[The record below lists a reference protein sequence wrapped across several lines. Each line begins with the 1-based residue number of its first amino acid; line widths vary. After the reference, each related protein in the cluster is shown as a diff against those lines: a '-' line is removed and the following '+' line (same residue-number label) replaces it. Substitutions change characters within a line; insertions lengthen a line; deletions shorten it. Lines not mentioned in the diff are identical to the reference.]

1 MTAAAL
7 KLHRPTL
14 RQVRLYAGLIL
25 GVYVTLHLANHAMG
39 LISVGAQEAVR
50 PWVMAAWQTWVGQI
64 ALYGSLTAHA
74 VLGLYSIGRRRHFK
88 MPSWERGQV
97 MLGLAIPYLLLV
109 HVVNTRGT
117 RVLTGID
124 IDYVY
129 EIALLW
135 TDPVVRTKQIF
146 LVLLVWGHFVTGL
159 HFWLRNKPAYKRAF
173 TAVVLGYV
181 LLPLAALLGFAEV
194 GMSLNGHA
202 QQDAAWLNEL
212 RQRGVPHDPYRIE
225 LRRTLKYQAPN
236 VWLGVVAAVF
246 IFGQIRNWRER
257 RRMFSVW
264 YPRNDYVNAPV
275 GMSILEVSRMASR
288 PHVSVCGGRARCTTC
303 RVRVIPSDGLAPPNA
318 DEARALSRIK
328 ASPGLR
334 LACQTRP
341 NIDVRVVPLLH
352 ASADTHRSKRPVD
365 FGAERQV
372 TVLFVDLR
380 ESTQLA
386 DSRLPYDVV
395 YLVNQYLERMSAAVG
410 AAGGASHN
418 FTGDGLMALFGVD
431 TQPAVAALAAVRCA
445 ADMHR
450 RMDELNAQLAC
461 ELASP
466 LRIGVGVN
474 SGVAVVGKMGPPAMA
489 VMTAL
494 GDVVNTAA
502 RLEAMTKQF
511 NAAAVVSAD
520 TLDLAGVGE
529 RLERQSVNVRGRSTA
544 SNVVAVSREQLDALF
559 PNDTP
564 LPKAAA

>member
-1 MTAAAL
+1 MSVAAI
-7 KLHRPTL
+7 KHYRPTL
-14 RQVRLYAGLIL
+14 RQIRLWAGLIL
-25 GVYVTLHLANHAMG
+25 GVYVTLHLSNHAMG
-39 LISVGAQEAVR
+39 LISVHAQEAVR
-50 PWVMAAWQTWVGQI
+50 PWVMFAWQTWVGQL
-64 ALYGSLTAHA
+64 ALYGSLAAHA
-74 VLGLYSIGRRRHFK
+74 ALGLYSIGRRRHFK
-88 MPSWERGQV
+88 MPAWERGQV

-146 LVLLVWGHFVTGL
+146 LVVLVWGHFVTGL
-159 HFWLRNKPAYKRAF
+159 HFWLRHKPAYKRAF
-173 TAVVLGYV
+173 TGVVLGYV

-194 GMSLNGHA
+194 GMSLNGRA
-202 QQDAAWLNEL
+202 KQDPAWIGEIK
-212 RQRGVPHDPYRIE
+212 QRGVPRDAYRVE

-246 IFGQIRNWRER
+246 IFGQLRNWRER

-318 DEARALSRIK
+318 DEAKALARIN

-341 NIDVRVVPLLH
+341 NIDVRVVPLLN
-352 ASADTHRSKRPVD
+352 ASAADRGNKRPVD

-380 ESTQLA
+380 DSTQLA

-395 YLVNQYLERMSAAVG
+395 YLVNQYLERMSTAVRD
-410 AAGGASHN
+410 AGGASHN

-431 TQPAVAALAAVRCA
+431 TQPAAAALAAVRCA

-450 RMDELNAQLAC
+450 RMDELNAQLAG
-461 ELASP
+461 ELVSP
-466 LRIGVGVN
+466 LRIGVGIN
-474 SGVAVVGKMGPPAMA
+474 SGLAVVGKMGPPAMS

-511 NAAAVVSAD
+511 NAAVVVSAD

-529 RLERQSVNVRGRSTA
+529 KLERQSVNVRGRSTA
-544 SNVVAVSREQLDALF
+544 SSIVAISRDALDALI
-559 PNDTP
+559 PSGKSCPT
-564 LPKAAA
+564 AA